1 MANSMSDEQ
10 VQARIEE
17 LEQEERNLRRDESE
31 AAEADA
37 DEKVADDARRLDAIR
52 IELDQLW
59 DYLRQRRALRD
70 AGQDPD
76 SAQLRDP
83 GTVERYSGS
92 ARGAIARSASRR
104 ACA

>member
-1 MANSMSDEQ
+1 MAKSLSDEQ
-10 VQARIEE
+10 VQAQIEE
-17 LEQEERNLRRDESE
+17 LEQEERRLRTDEGE

-37 DEKVADDARRLDAIR
+37 DDRVASDAQRLEAIR

-76 SAQLRDP
+76 SAQIRDP
-83 GTVERYSGS
+83 GTVERYWG
-92 ARGAIARSASRR
+92 
-104 ACA
+104 

>member
-1 MANSMSDEQ
+1 MAKSLSDEQ
-10 VQARIEE
+10 VQTRIEE
-17 LEQEERNLRRDESE
+17 LEQEERNLRRDESA

-37 DEKVADDARRLDAIR
+37 EEKVADDARRIDAIR

-76 SAQLRDP
+76 TAQLRDP
-83 GTVERYSGS
+83 GTVERYLN
-92 ARGAIARSASRR
+92 
-104 ACA
+104 

>member
-1 MANSMSDEQ
+1 MAKSLNDEQ

-17 LEQEERNLRRDESE
+17 LEQEERKLRRDEGE

-37 DEKVADDARRLDAIR
+37 DEQVARDAQRLEAIR
-52 IELDQLW
+52 VELDQLW

-76 SAQLRDP
+76 TAQVRDP
-83 GTVERYSGS
+83 GTVERYLG
-92 ARGAIARSASRR
+92 
-104 ACA
+104 

>member
-1 MANSMSDEQ
+1 MAKSLSDEQ

-17 LEQEERNLRRDESE
+17 LEQEERKLRRDEGE

-37 DEKVADDARRLDAIR
+37 DEQVARDAQRLEAIR
-52 IELDQLW
+52 VELDQLW

-76 SAQLRDP
+76 TAQVRDP
-83 GTVERYSGS
+83 GTVERYLG
-92 ARGAIARSASRR
+92 
-104 ACA
+104 

>member
-1 MANSMSDEQ
+1 MAKSLNDEQ

-17 LEQEERNLRRDESE
+17 LEQEERKLRTDEGE

-37 DEKVADDARRLDAIR
+37 DDQLARDAQRLEAIR

-70 AGQDPD
+70 AGQV
-76 SAQLRDP
+76 RDP
-83 GTVERYSGS
+83 GTVERYLG
-92 ARGAIARSASRR
+92 
-104 ACA
+104 